1 MSISADNRNVQSAE
15 PSFLDELSEG
25 MRPDLTTELTR
36 FHDFLYAERNFSPHT
51 VRAYTTDV
59 GEFLRFV
66 DRTQSQLAEL
76 DVKDL
81 RSYFSERTGG
91 GFKAETPDQRAV
103 TGKARG
109 RKLAPRSQ
117 ARKLASVRAFFRFL
131 ERSGIVSLNPASGIP
146 SPRFFRP
153 LPGVLSPE
161 EMNLLLEGPGESPEH
176 LAARDR
182 AMIEML
188 YSSGMRISELLSLKM
203 DDVEGVPSHV
213 RVTGKGNRERIVFLG
228 ESARSVLSAYLALR
242 GRFSPVDDALFLNH
256 RGRALDARGA
266 RHRLRRLQLEQGV
279 SRRVHP
285 HKFRHTFA
293 TDLLNS
299 GADIRAVQE
308 MLGHSSLSTTQL
320 YTAVSKDRLREIH
333 RQCHP
338 HGK

>member
-1 MSISADNRNVQSAE
+1 MSNSADTENVQSAE
-15 PSFLDELSEG
+15 PSFLDELSQG
-25 MRPDLTTELTR
+25 LRGDLVVQLTR

-51 VRAYTTDV
+51 VRAYITDV
-59 GEFLRFV
+59 GEFLKYV
-66 DRTQSQLAEL
+66 DRSKTEIGDL

-91 GFKAETPDQRAV
+91 GFKADAPDQRAV

-109 RKLAPRSQ
+109 RRLAPRSQ
-117 ARKLASVRAFFRFL
+117 ARKLASIRAFFRFL
-131 ERSGIVSLNPASGIP
+131 ERSGIVSVNPASAIP

-153 LPGVLSPE
+153 LPGVLSPD
-161 EMNLLLEGPGESPEH
+161 EMNLLLDGPGEAPEH

-188 YSSGMRISELLSLKM
+188 YSSGMRISELLSLKVS
-203 DDVEGVPSHV
+203 DVEGIPSQV
-213 RVTGKGNRERIVFLG
+213 VVTGKGNRERIVFLG
-228 ESARSVLSAYLALR
+228 DAARSILGAYLLLR

-256 RGRALDARGA
+256 RGRALDARGV
-266 RHRLRRLQLEQGV
+266 RHRLKRLQLEQGV

-338 HGK
+338 HGR